1 MAWCSICNYQKCE
14 KSMLTELTIS
24 ESIFQM
30 PTDQGIAWDVW
41 LPIYDDLNTP
51 IRECVWIEYTDVVEF
66 VLESK
71 RFDVAELAG
80 SST

>member
-1 MAWCSICNYQKCE
+1 
-14 KSMLTELTIS
+14 MLTELTIS

-30 PTDQGIAWDVW
+30 PTDQAIPWDVW
-41 LPIYDDLNTP
+41 LTIFDDLNTP
-51 IRECVWIEYTDVVEF
+51 IRECVWIEYKDVVEF

-71 RFDVAELAG
+71 MSDVAELVG